1 MRPAPLPAPFLT
13 RHTYAGSSSLR
24 SSTAPHLVDLEKVVQ
39 RSLEQQAD
47 DVDLTRP
54 QVVELDGGCAVNA
67 PQARLNLVLPHLAQ
81 RLNQA
86 AYL

>member
-1 MRPAPLPAPFLT
+1 
-13 RHTYAGSSSLR
+13 
-24 SSTAPHLVDLEKVVQ
+24 VVQ